1 MLADK
6 FWINR
11 NGIQVWVAE
20 GHLKTVASMPE
31 FFGVDSKE
39 TEKISSL
46 HNELYGIEP
55 EFSHTR
61 EISYIPNNFKILEI
75 KKFER
80 KLYDAGFVY
89 CEYDEEVL
97 TLRSSSE
104 FDIQKALGKIL
115 KIEKVNQLCV
125 MIDTKSG
132 MFASRKFVNY
142 NEIFFYLN
150 ENIHPRKG
158 KYYFQN
164 LKKPK
169 KGFGIINILYASKTK
184 SNSSS
189 S

>member
-31 FFGVDSKE
+31 FFGVDLKE
-39 TEKISSL
+39 AEEISAL
-46 HNELYGIEP
+46 YTELYGIEP
-55 EFSHTR
+55 EFSNTR
-61 EISYIPNNFKILEI
+61 EVCFVPNNFKILKI

-89 CEYDEEVL
+89 CEYDEQVL

-104 FDIQKALGKIL
+104 FDIQKSLGKIL
-115 KIEKVNQLCV
+115 DIEKVKQLNI

-132 MFASRKFVNY
+132 MFASRKFINED
-142 NEIFFYLN
+142 EIFFYLN

-169 KGFGIINILYASKTK
+169 KNFGFINILYASKTK